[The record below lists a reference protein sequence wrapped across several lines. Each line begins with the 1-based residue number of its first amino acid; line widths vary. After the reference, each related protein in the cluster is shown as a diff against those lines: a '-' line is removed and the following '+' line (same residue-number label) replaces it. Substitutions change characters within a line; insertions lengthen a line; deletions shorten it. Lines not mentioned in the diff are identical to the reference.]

1 MSRERPL
8 TAAGAV
14 TWRRATPRPD
24 DTSRRP
30 VELLLV
36 HRPRYDDWTFPKGK
50 PDPGEDL
57 VTTAVREVAE
67 ETGQR
72 IRLGHPL
79 PDTQYRVAG
88 GPKRVSY
95 WAARVVGRTET
106 PFVPNREVD
115 EVRWVRPGH
124 ARKLLSYD
132 HDHDL
137 LEAFLDLRD
146 DKAHRT
152 RTLVVVRHGKA
163 RARESWSGED
173 ALRPLTLVGERRAE
187 ALVPILQAYGVRRVV
202 TSPAERCAA
211 TVEPFARSI
220 GAFLRLD
227 DRLTEDTRRSDV
239 RRCVDAV
246 LDAKPPAVICGHRPT
261 LPWVFEALGVEAP
274 DLAPGEGVVLHHRR
288 GKVLASEPLGRPA
301 SPR

>member
-1 MSRERPL
+1 M
-8 TAAGAV
+8 
-14 TWRRATPRPD
+14 
-24 DTSRRP
+24 
-30 VELLLV
+30 

-67 ETGQR
+67 ETGQQV
-72 IRLGHPL
+72 RLGHPL
-79 PDTQYRVAG
+79 PDTRYRVAG

-95 WAARVVGRTET
+95 WSARVVGRTEP
-106 PFVPNREVD
+106 PFQPNHEVD
-115 EVRWVRPGH
+115 DVQWVRTGQ

-137 LEAFLDLRD
+137 LQAFLELRD

-163 RARESWSGED
+163 KARDGWSGSD
-173 ALRPLTLVGERRAE
+173 AARPLTLVGERRAE
-187 ALVPILQAYGVRRVV
+187 ALVPLLQAYGVRRVV

-211 TVEPFARSI
+211 TVEPFARSL
-220 GAFLRLD
+220 GAFLKLD
-227 DRLTEDTRRSDV
+227 DRLGEDTRRSDV
-239 RRCVDAV
+239 HRCVDAV
-246 LDAKPPAVICGHRPT
+246 LDAKSPAVVCGHRPT

-288 GKVLASEPLGRPA
+288 GKVLATEPLGRPT